1 MRILLFTLYAPLG
14 ACGEIAVGER
24 RMSWARPGRSAVL
37 GLVAAAAGIE
47 RADEAGH
54 RRLDAGL
61 YYAVRTDFPGRPLVD
76 YHTAQ
81 TPKARKGR
89 IFATRRQELES
100 DGVNT
105 VLSNREWRADV
116 FFTVALWRRPEAA
129 VDLEETAAALRR
141 PHFVLYFGRKS
152 APPGLPLDPEIV
164 ETDTFMAAF
173 DARRRNEEEQR
184 ILQLAR
190 STDAM
195 GDVIACDHDAPGAP
209 AETRVERRRDAVFS
223 RKRWQFADRLERVIV
238 RGGDQA

>member
-1 MRILLFTLYAPLG
+1 MRFLLFTLYAPLG
-14 ACGEIAVGER
+14 TCGEIAVGER

-37 GLVAAAAGIE
+37 GLVATAAGIE

-54 RRLDAGL
+54 RRLDASL

-89 IFATRRQELES
+89 TFSTRREELES
-100 DGVNT
+100 DSINT

-116 FFTVALWRRPEAA
+116 FFTVALWRRPAAA
-129 VDLEETAAALRR
+129 VDLDETVAALRR
-141 PHFVLYFGRKS
+141 PHFVLYVGRKS

-164 ETDTFMAAF
+164 EADTFMAAF
-173 DARRRNEEEQR
+173 DARRRNDEEQR
-184 ILQLAR
+184 ILLLAR
-190 STDAM
+190 STDDK

-209 AETRVERRRDAVFS
+209 AQTRVERRRCRS
-223 RKRWQFADRLERVIV
+223 
-238 RGGDQA
+238 